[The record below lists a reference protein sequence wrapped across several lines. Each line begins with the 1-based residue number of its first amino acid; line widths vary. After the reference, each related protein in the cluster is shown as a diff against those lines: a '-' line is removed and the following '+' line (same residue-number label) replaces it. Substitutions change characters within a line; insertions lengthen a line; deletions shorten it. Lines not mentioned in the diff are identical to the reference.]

1 MKRFVDKVVIV
12 TGGGGGIGRSTVLRF
27 AAEGAAVGVVD
38 INGAAAKAV
47 ADEAQAA
54 GGQAIPLEVDV
65 SDEAAV
71 EQMISTTVD
80 TFGGLD
86 VLHNNAA
93 LLAPDFLDRDGDLVD
108 FELEVFSRTMAVNVL
123 GPMFAFKYGIPR
135 MLERGGGA
143 IVNTTSA
150 AANFGQRRLPIYAAS
165 KAALDSLTRFLA
177 IQYGKRNIRCNA
189 VAPGAIQTRPAIS
202 RATEE
207 HRAEAPGRCADAASR
222 RANRYRRGGGV
233 PGLRRRG
240 VHKWAHDLRRRGLVN
255 AHHLKLLDTAVV
267 RRTLTPG
274 NP

>member
-54 GGQAIPLEVDV
+54 GGQAIPLEADV

-108 FELEVFSRTMAVNVL
+108 FELEVSPGPWPSMSLVRCLRSNMAFRGCWNGVE
-123 GPMFAFKYGIPR
+123 GPSSTPR
-135 MLERGGGA
+135 PQPP
-143 IVNTTSA
+143 TSA
-150 AANFGQRRLPIYAAS
+150 SGGCRS
-165 KAALDSLTRFLA
+165 
-177 IQYGKRNIRCNA
+177 
-189 VAPGAIQTRPAIS
+189 TRPA
-202 RATEE
+202 R
-207 HRAEAPGRCADAASR
+207 P
-222 RANRYRRGGGV
+222 
-233 PGLRRRG
+233 P
-240 VHKWAHDLRRRGLVN
+240 
-255 AHHLKLLDTAVV
+255 
-267 RRTLTPG
+267 
-274 NP
+274 

>member
-1 MKRFVDKVVIV
+1 VKRFVDKVVIV

-38 INGAAAKAV
+38 IDGAAARVV

-65 SDEAAV
+65 YDEAAV
-71 EQMISTTVD
+71 EQMIATTVD
-80 TFGGLD
+80 RFGGLD

-207 HRAEAPGRCADAASR
+207 HRQKRLGDVLTPRLGEPTDIAAAVAFLASDDAAYI
-222 RANRYRRGGGV
+222 NGHTIFVDGGWST
-233 PGLRRRG
+233 
-240 VHKWAHDLRRRGLVN
+240 HII
-255 AHHLKLLDTAVV
+255 
-267 RRTLTPG
+267 
-274 NP
+274 